1 MVIQQQPSSLSDRP
15 QVSSMVKSRRRS
27 VSPAE
32 PSYRL
37 AQALVKQEKWQEA
50 IAAYQQALIITPN
63 WVEVQREL
71 GDLFLKL
78 ERWDEA
84 VEVYET
90 AIGLRSDGAEVYH
103 NLGDAL
109 LKLQRWEDAI
119 AAYQKAIELNPE
131 FSWSYNNLGDGLREL
146 QRWDQ
151 AAQAYQKAIELK
163 PDFALSH
170 HNLGD
175 VLVKKEDWEN
185 AIAAYQKA
193 VDLDP
198 NFVWSHY
205 NLGDVLVKKEDWE
218 NAIAAYR
225 AVIKLDPNLP
235 QVHEKLGDALQHQ
248 IQSYSEEISQVYHR
262 AVADN
267 PTDLQVYYKALEVNP
282 KDAEMCL
289 KLADILKSQGKLEQA
304 VTFYKS
310 TLQIE
315 PNNPEIQAVAWQQ
328 LGDVLRKLG
337 KDDKVVGVYRSVIT
351 QNIVLFTPY
360 YQANQPE
367 RQDELIY
374 CLKKNIECPEIE
386 KIVLLIDDGYQPEL
400 ESPKI
405 EIVQLSSRATYL
417 DWIEL
422 TQKKFPDKISVLANT
437 DIYLDESIAG
447 LREIFSANPNGLV
460 AISRHEQQGSEQTLH
475 ENPHQSQD
483 VWAVC
488 GDYKFTESLK
498 KSLSVPLGLPRC
510 DAKIAYLFSVHGA
523 KVYNPCNHI
532 KIVHVHETQSRSY
545 DKYGDTTILGS
556 TAWVYPSENLSQPSK
571 LKMNVWTL
579 NPDEVENIQ
588 INHSLIRWREEQK
601 DQDSASMTTALQS
614 DVISAILEKSQEKIR
629 QFHNKHLGERC
640 VIIGNGP
647 SLNEMDLS
655 FLKDEICFGT
665 NKIFLGFERWN
676 FSPTYY
682 VAVNPHV
689 IEQSVDQIRNI
700 SCPKF
705 IGNRGVS
712 FFDPSDDL
720 IFIKTFP
727 SPEEAFSKSPD
738 VGLNEGSTVTYV
750 AMQLA
755 YYMGFSEVILIGVDH
770 HFVTQGTPYEA
781 VVSGGNDPN
790 HFDPN
795 YFGKGLKWQ
804 LPDLDASEKSYQ
816 VAKKV
821 FEESGRK
828 IIDATVNGRC
838 QTFPKQDYKKIFQE
852 FSQKIDASSFINS
865 GNVLFAQNKFDE
877 AIYAYEKGIKIDSKQ
892 PSQVYENLGECLARQ
907 NQCYPRLLL
916 IDWIKTGSIS
926 ATGQI
931 KEKLLAEYPADNWL
945 QLYIHDNKEFKLF
958 AKGKKSL
965 EELTFLDRDTL
976 IRECKNFNPSVI
988 YYRPVSDNLEFH
1000 DLACEIITDLKVP
1013 LVTHIMDD
1021 WMGRLFHQNL
1031 EIYTKLD
1038 KSFHTLLKN
1047 SVIRLSI
1054 CEKMSKDFKDR
1065 YDLDFVPIANCID
1078 VNDWL
1083 NSENH
1088 SKPESEQDEK
1098 KIFKVCYVGGLADD
1112 MNFHSISDLV
1122 EAIEKLADTLPVKLE
1137 IYTMKHW
1144 QEKAIKAF
1152 SKFTATTI
1160 YEANLSQ
1167 EDYYRLLKSADALIV
1182 AYNFDFNSIA
1192 YTKYSMANKL
1202 PECLASGVPTIVYG
1216 PLEVATVEYAAQ
1228 SNCVQL
1234 VTERNQV
1241 QLMDA
1246 IRQLI
1251 NNYDFG
1257 KELGKR
1263 AQQFSFENHSGSK
1276 IRQKFYN
1283 ILSQA
1288 SLTYSYLETTKLPEK
1303 LSNEVS
1309 KKSTKK
1315 SSSSFKTH
1323 LDVGIKLEQDGN
1335 LTKALEEFL
1344 AAAELNTSHPEI
1356 YHRIGEVYLRQKKYK
1371 EALSSYQKALEISP
1385 KHYWSWRGLGDIYLE
1400 QGNLPK
1406 AIDSYHQC
1414 LEIEP
1419 NYFYGHQRLGQIYQQ
1434 QNLFKEAMT
1443 CYKKAL
1449 EIKPH
1454 SKEAKNSI
1462 LLLENLN
1469 F

>member
-50 IAAYQQALIITPN
+50 IAAYQQALTITPN

-84 VEVYET
+84 VQVYET
-90 AIGLRSDGAEVYH
+90 AISLRSESAEVYH

-119 AAYQKAIELNPE
+119 AAYEKAIELNPE

-146 QRWDQ
+146 QRWDE
-151 AAQAYQKAIELK
+151 AAQAYGKAIELK

-175 VLVKKEDWEN
+175 ILVKKEDWEG

-198 NFVWSHY
+198 NFVWSYY

-225 AVIKLDPNLP
+225 SAVKLDPNLP
-235 QVHEKLGDALQHQ
+235 QVHEKLGDALRHHSQ
-248 IQSYSEEISQVYHR
+248 IDSKEISQVYHR
-262 AVADN
+262 AVEQN

-282 KDAEMCL
+282 QDAEMSL
-289 KLADILKSQGKLEQA
+289 KLADTLRNQGKLEQA
-304 VTFYKS
+304 ITFYKS
-310 TLQIE
+310 TLQID
-315 PNNPEIQAVAWQQ
+315 PNNPEIQAVAWEQ

-337 KDDKVVGVYRSVIT
+337 KDDKVVGVYRTVIT

-360 YQANQPE
+360 YKAKQPE

-405 EIVQLSSRATYL
+405 EIIQLSSRATYL

-422 TQKKFPDKISVLANT
+422 TEKKFPDKISVLANT
-437 DIYLDESIAG
+437 DIYLDESIFG

-460 AISRHEQQGSEQTLH
+460 ALSRREQKGSEQILH

-532 KIVHVHETQSRSY
+532 KIVHVHETQLRSY

-588 INHSLIRWREEQK
+588 INNSLIRWREEQK
-601 DQDSASMTTALQS
+601 DQDSTSMTTALQS

-700 SCPKF
+700 FCPKF

-712 FFDPSDDL
+712 FFAPSDDL

-727 SPEEAFSKSPD
+727 SPGEAFSKYPD

-781 VVSGGNDPN
+781 VVSDGDDPN

-804 LPDLDASEKSYQ
+804 LPDLENSEKSYL

-838 QTFPKQDYKKIFQE
+838 QVFSKQDYLLIFEGVLAKDKIQGAE
-852 FSQKIDASSFINS
+852 KLGVKAVEIDQKLANLTRKSQNHKNTELLISPALENPKNQKIDHNS
-865 GNVLFAQNKFDE
+865 CPNNQSNLAQNLHHRETDLLQILHETQELLEEYYFK
-877 AIYAYEKGIKIDSKQ
+877 YEK
-892 PSQVYENLGECLARQ
+892 
-907 NQCYPRLLL
+907 
-916 IDWIKTGSIS
+916 
-926 ATGQI
+926 
-931 KEKLLAEYPADNWL
+931 
-945 QLYIHDNKEFKLF
+945 
-958 AKGKKSL
+958 
-965 EELTFLDRDTL
+965 
-976 IRECKNFNPSVI
+976 
-988 YYRPVSDNLEFH
+988 
-1000 DLACEIITDLKVP
+1000 
-1013 LVTHIMDD
+1013 
-1021 WMGRLFHQNL
+1021 
-1031 EIYTKLD
+1031 
-1038 KSFHTLLKN
+1038 LKN
-1047 SVIRLSI
+1047 
-1054 CEKMSKDFKDR
+1054 
-1065 YDLDFVPIANCID
+1065 
-1078 VNDWL
+1078 
-1083 NSENH
+1083 
-1088 SKPESEQDEK
+1088 
-1098 KIFKVCYVGGLADD
+1098 
-1112 MNFHSISDLV
+1112 
-1122 EAIEKLADTLPVKLE
+1122 
-1137 IYTMKHW
+1137 
-1144 QEKAIKAF
+1144 
-1152 SKFTATTI
+1152 
-1160 YEANLSQ
+1160 
-1167 EDYYRLLKSADALIV
+1167 
-1182 AYNFDFNSIA
+1182 
-1192 YTKYSMANKL
+1192 
-1202 PECLASGVPTIVYG
+1202 
-1216 PLEVATVEYAAQ
+1216 
-1228 SNCVQL
+1228 
-1234 VTERNQV
+1234 
-1241 QLMDA
+1241 
-1246 IRQLI
+1246 
-1251 NNYDFG
+1251 
-1257 KELGKR
+1257 
-1263 AQQFSFENHSGSK
+1263 
-1276 IRQKFYN
+1276 QK
-1283 ILSQA
+1283 
-1288 SLTYSYLETTKLPEK
+1288 
-1303 LSNEVS
+1303 
-1309 KKSTKK
+1309 
-1315 SSSSFKTH
+1315 
-1323 LDVGIKLEQDGN
+1323 GI
-1335 LTKALEEFL
+1335 
-1344 AAAELNTSHPEI
+1344 
-1356 YHRIGEVYLRQKKYK
+1356 
-1371 EALSSYQKALEISP
+1371 
-1385 KHYWSWRGLGDIYLE
+1385 
-1400 QGNLPK
+1400 
-1406 AIDSYHQC
+1406 
-1414 LEIEP
+1414 
-1419 NYFYGHQRLGQIYQQ
+1419 
-1434 QNLFKEAMT
+1434 
-1443 CYKKAL
+1443 
-1449 EIKPH
+1449 
-1454 SKEAKNSI
+1454 
-1462 LLLENLN
+1462 
-1469 F
+1469 